1 MTFITNATDVMWK
14 RPCATEIFYWNEEYD
29 TITNA
34 TDKVRVGT
42 ATADPQPNLKERQMQ
57 MVLQQHPAKMSCP
70 VFLLDL

>member
-1 MTFITNATDVMWK
+1 MWK
-14 RPCATEIFYWNEEYD
+14 RPCATEIFDWNEEYD

-57 MVLQQHPAKMSCP
+57 MVLQMVLYSCST
-70 VFLLDL
+70 LRTRLSNTSE